1 MNFHFHIGSK
11 KIVIRSVY
19 MRTDLVLE
27 QNVVSYVRTF
37 LGMYTTARSLLSITY
52 LSIYDT
58 YVLGWRWAL

>member
-1 MNFHFHIGSK
+1 
-11 KIVIRSVY
+11 

-52 LSIYDT
+52 LRIYDT
-58 YVLGWRWAL
+58 YVLGWRWALYGSLECDAAQQTPHKI

>member
-1 MNFHFHIGSK
+1 
-11 KIVIRSVY
+11 